1 MTICA
6 RCHRTL
12 LRQPVYVGGMPM
24 GPKCATAVAGS
35 RPRRTGL
42 FNFQRSRADGRQRD
56 LFSEAT
62 P

>member
-6 RCHRTL
+6 RCHRAL
-12 LRQPVYVGGMPM
+12 SRAPIFVAGMAL

-35 RPRRTGL
+35 KPRRGRITTAP
-42 FNFQRSRADGRQRD
+42 RAADGRQRD
-56 LFSEAT
+56 LFIEAA

>member
-12 LRQPVYVGGMPM
+12 LRQPVLLGGSAY

-35 RPRRTGL
+35 KQRRGRITTAPRA
-42 FNFQRSRADGRQRD
+42 ADGRQRE
-56 LFSEAT
+56 LFAEAT